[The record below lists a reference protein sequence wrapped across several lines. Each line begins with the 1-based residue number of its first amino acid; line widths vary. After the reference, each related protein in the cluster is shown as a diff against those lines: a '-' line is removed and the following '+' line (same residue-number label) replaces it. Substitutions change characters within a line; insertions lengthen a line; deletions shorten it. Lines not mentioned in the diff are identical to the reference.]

1 MNSHRGQLY
10 SVFVVFYFCLETNKM
25 ISLNIYIACVYQLH
39 ICVYFSQPAGLDGEN
54 FYKDK
59 IPHFD
64 TIKD

>member
-1 MNSHRGQLY
+1 
-10 SVFVVFYFCLETNKM
+10 M
-25 ISLNIYIACVYQLH
+25 ISLNIYIACVCQLH